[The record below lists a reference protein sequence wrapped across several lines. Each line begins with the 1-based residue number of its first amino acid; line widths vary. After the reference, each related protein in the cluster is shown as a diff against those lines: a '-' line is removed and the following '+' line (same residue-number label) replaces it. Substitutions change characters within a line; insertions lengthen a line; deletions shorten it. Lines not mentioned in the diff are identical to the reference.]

1 MSDGVRA
8 CAEFMGLSRRQF
20 VGLGGSVLAS
30 LALRPAA
37 FGQTQPQNIKL
48 ASDTGGG
55 LERDALIVV
64 FLRGG
69 ADGLS
74 LVPPYAEDQY
84 YTARPSLSVPRP
96 APGQTGTALDLNG
109 FFGLHP
115 ALSALMPVYR
125 AGHLA
130 LVHACGF
137 DDTSRS
143 HFDSQKWME
152 LGRTG
157 DNSLQ
162 NGWLTRHLESVAA
175 FNVPIRA
182 AAIGAGLPRSLLA
195 GPKSFPFAS
204 LSALNMGG
212 DPNTLASRLAAISDM
227 YQQAEAELAASG
239 ASTVTVLNALLQI
252 DFDNYKPCCG
262 VSYSST
268 SFGFA
273 IKSVAALLKYQPAI
287 EAVTLDVTGWD
298 THANQGS
305 QTPAGGM
312 WKLMADLGQNLS
324 SFYYD
329 MTQGGAPYTLV
340 VLSEFGRNIRQNG
353 SRGTDHGHGGVMMA
367 MGPGVRGGQVISQW
381 PGLSPSNW
389 FEGQDLP
396 VTIDYRDILAEIIDR
411 RMGSQAFAS
420 IFPGFTPVYR
430 GVAVTR

>member
-1 MSDGVRA
+1 MR
-8 CAEFMGLSRRQF
+8 LSRRQF
-20 VGLGGSVLAS
+20 VGLSGSVLAS

-37 FGQTQPQNIKL
+37 ALAAPRPSFIKGT
-48 ASDTGGG
+48 ADTSER

-74 LVPPYAEDQY
+74 ICPPYAEDQY
-84 YTARPSLSVPRP
+84 YLARPQLAVARP
-96 APGQTGTALDLNG
+96 TVGRSDCAIDLDG

-115 ALSALMPVYR
+115 ALAALAPVYR

-130 LVHACGF
+130 LVQACGF

-162 NGWLTRHLESVAA
+162 TGWLSRYLQSVAA
-175 FNVPIRA
+175 FSVPIRA
-182 AAIGAGLPRSLLA
+182 AAIGAGLPRSLLD

-212 DPNTLASRLAAISDM
+212 DRNTLSSRLAAISDM
-227 YQQAEAELAASG
+227 YAQAAPELAATG
-239 ASTVTVLNALLQI
+239 ASSVSVLNELLQI
-252 DFDNYKPCCG
+252 DFDNYNPCCG
-262 VSYSST
+262 VAYTPT
-268 SFGFA
+268 SFGYA
-273 IKSVAALLKYQPAI
+273 LKSVAALLKFQPYI

-305 QTPAGGM
+305 QTPAGGL
-312 WKLMADLGQNLS
+312 WKLLADLGQNLS
-324 SFYYD
+324 SFYFD
-329 MTQGGAPYTLV
+329 MTDGGAPYTLV
-340 VLSEFGRNIRQNG
+340 VMSEFGRNIRQNG

-367 MGPGVRGGQVISQW
+367 MGKGIRGGQVINQW
-381 PGLSPSNW
+381 PGLSPAQW

-396 VTIDYRDILAEIIDR
+396 VTIDYRDILAEIMDFR
-411 RMGSQAFAS
+411 LGSRAFAS
-420 IFPGFTPVYR
+420 VFPGFSPVYR
-430 GVAVTR
+430 NVAVPS